1 MTQQGPGSF
10 TYVDRA
16 KADADD
22 TAKGRWAGPASPTT
36 HITGT
41 IDGAPLPCPAWSAAE
56 ALPPP
61 EPPYGE
67 CIDAVGDMTTVSGQ
81 DRATLE
87 PPTLLEQIAA
97 TQAQLQALYDQVI
110 TNQNEEDKSLSGIM
124 LFFDRAF

>member
-1 MTQQGPGSF
+1 MRQGESTF
-10 TYVDRA
+10 TLVDRA

-22 TAKGRWAGPASPTT
+22 TAKGRWAGPQQPTT

-56 ALPPP
+56 ALLPS

-67 CIDAVGDMTTVSGQ
+67 SVDWVPDQTTVSGQ

-87 PPTLLEQIAA
+87 PPTLLEQLAQ
-97 TQAQLQALYDQVI
+97 TQAQLQALLDQINEVH
-110 TNQNEEDKSLSGIM
+110 NEEDNALE
-124 LFFDRAF
+124 